1 MVRPFACLVAMGW
14 RQRAALAMQLGWS
27 LASSSDFGDAH
38 SEARPGYTTPA
49 MPAETPT
56 RKPAQPSDRKSLY
69 GGLKVGP

>member
-1 MVRPFACLVAMGW
+1 VVRPFACLVAMGW

-27 LASSSDFGDAH
+27 LASSADFGDAH